1 MNRKAEVLYK
11 LGEPLAAGMYEDEN
25 ASIVERYGRGLRRY
39 FEYAEAPPEIGMLY
53 PTLGQNIWRLS
64 GCFVRYHYAFSIEI
78 DAEGLHN
85 LGSELLSDPFEKD
98 LLTSIINELAFFRSC
113 QIAPRYRIGGNG
125 WTHTVLNY
133 RRILKEGLRSYIRRV
148 DAMSASPLKKA
159 LKDTLKGLDHFL
171 KRSPGNLRDEVMN
184 PATDFRSAMRSFN
197 FIFALDA
204 YDSAGRFDDYIGEYY
219 RGESDAAEYVE
230 ELFQTVDM
238 HSGWNF
244 LHTVKY
250 PEFTAICLQAQ
261 KLSRPNSGLL
271 INSNTPDEIWNH
283 VFDVWSRGIPDPCL
297 YNEQAYL
304 EGIPKI
310 SDAKGNDRKHFVFG
324 GCTELMFEGCSN
336 IGSTEGGIN
345 LLEILANNDG
355 GNYHAAIK
363 RKVEEFVSDVKI
375 NTEFTAKYRPH
386 LVRTLFVDDCI
397 DRELEY
403 NNGGA
408 RYNGSIFNVA
418 GLTNAVNALG
428 AMQGIKEK
436 FGNDSARIDEI
447 ARELSEYTFKLIRKY
462 PMRLGGP
469 AYPAVI
475 LLTNFTEQGR
485 YIDATPDGRKAGAPV
500 VDSIGAVPGT
510 DMNGPTA
517 LLNSVAKLPSQQGLG
532 TLVLNFRI
540 RRSMTMTHRAELKAL
555 IQSFFAMGGLQ
566 LQPTLVDQ
574 ETLQKAYETPGD
586 YPNLIVRIGGYSEY
600 FNRLN
605 RAHQLDIL
613 KRTEHC
619 F

>member
-39 FEYAEAPPEIGMLY
+39 FEHAEAPPEIGLLY

-64 GCFVRYHYAFSIEI
+64 GCFVRYHYAFSIDI
-78 DAEGLHN
+78 DATGLRN
-85 LGSELLSDPFEKD
+85 LGGELLSDPFEKD
-98 LLTSIINELAFFRSC
+98 LLESIINELTFFRSC

-148 DAMSASPLKKA
+148 GSMPASPLKKA
-159 LKDTLKGLDHFL
+159 LKDTLAGLDHFL
-171 KRSPGNLRDEVMN
+171 KRSPGRLRDEVMN
-184 PATDFRSAMRSFN
+184 PAADFRSAMRSFN

-230 ELFQTVDM
+230 ELFQTVDIQQ
-238 HSGWNF
+238 GWHF
-244 LHTVKY
+244 LHTAKY
-250 PEFTAICLQAQ
+250 PEFTAICLRAQ
-261 KLSRPNSGLL
+261 KFSRPNSGLL
-271 INSNTPDEIWNH
+271 INPGTPDEIWDH

-297 YNEQAYL
+297 YNEPAYL

-310 SDAKGNDRKHFVFG
+310 SDAKGDDRKHFVFG

-355 GNYHAAIK
+355 GNYRAAIK
-363 RKVEEFVSDVKI
+363 HKVEEFVSDVKI
-375 NTEFTAKYRPH
+375 NTEFAAKYRPH
-386 LVRTLFVDDCI
+386 LIRTLFVDDCI
-397 DRELEY
+397 DRGLEY

-418 GLTNAVNALG
+418 GLTNAINALG

-436 FGNDSARIDEI
+436 FGNDSTQIDEI
-447 ARELSEYTFKLIRKY
+447 ARELTEYTFKLIRKY

-475 LLTNFTEQGR
+475 LLTAFTDQGR
-485 YIDATPDGRKAGAPV
+485 CIDATPDGRKAGAPV
-500 VDSIGAVPGT
+500 VDSIGALPGT

-532 TLVLNFRI
+532 TLVLNFRV
-540 RRSMTMTHRAELKAL
+540 RRSLTVTHRAELKAL

-566 LQPTLVDQ
+566 LQPTLIDQ
-574 ETLQKAYETPGD
+574 ETLQKAYEKPED

-600 FNRLN
+600 FNRLS

-613 KRTEHC
+613 KRTEHGV
-619 F
+619 